1 MSDRALGPACEW
13 HEERISRNE
22 NSLNEVAVQMAAL
35 TEQLKHVAEK
45 VAEVGETLEERISD
59 FRAANDEAHSVLK
72 EDVDALKAKQAEQ
85 AESIKVLLAEHAA
98 REKRIDNTK
107 KAGVWVVVAVLG
119 AVATRWG
126 EAIYEF
132 LTKAKA

>member
-35 TEQLKHVAEK
+35 AEQLKHVVAK
-45 VAEVGETLEERISD
+45 VDEVGRSLKEDIGD
-59 FRAANDEAHSVLK
+59 FRAANDDAHAELK
-72 EDVDALKAKQAEQ
+72 GDIEALKAKQVEQ
-85 AESIKVLLAEHAA
+85 AESIKVLLAEQVA
-98 REKRIDNTK
+98 RDKRIDNVK
-107 KAGVWVVVAVLG
+107 KAGVWAVVAVLG

-126 EAIYEF
+126 ESIYEF
-132 LTKAKA
+132 FSKAKG